1 MPQPSNSFSAYGAVG
16 IREDLSDVIY
26 RIDPTETPFQSNIGT
41 SKATAKYHEW
51 QTQALAS
58 ASDSNAVIEGDDAT
72 TDARV
77 PTVRVGNRTQISDK
91 VARVTGT
98 LEATDR
104 AGRDSEMRYQL
115 LLDGLALKRDIEQQ
129 LCSNKASV
137 VGTDTS
143 ASQSG
148 GFSAWLETNV
158 DKGSTG
164 SDGGFN
170 TSTNIVDA
178 RVNGATRK
186 FTETMIQDVME
197 SCYSNGGR
205 PSIMMMPPALKTGFS
220 AFTGIAD
227 LRRETGGKGQATIV
241 GGADMYISNF
251 GTLTVVPQNFM
262 RDIDVY
268 LIDPKKVKKALLRP
282 MKNWELAKT
291 GDTDR
296 RQILEEY
303 TLEVCTEKAHGLIT
317 DVTKTS

>member
-1 MPQPSNSFSAYGAVG
+1 MAQPSNSFSGYDAVG
-16 IREDLSDVIY
+16 IREDLADVIY

-51 QTQALAS
+51 QTQALAT
-58 ASDSNAVIEGDDAT
+58 AVATNAVIEGDDAT
-72 TDARV
+72 TDAAT
-77 PTVRVGNRTQISDK
+77 PTVRVGNRTHISDK

-104 AGRDSEMRYQL
+104 AGRDSEMRYQVL
-115 LLDGLALKRDIEQQ
+115 LKGLELKRDIETQ

-137 VGTDTS
+137 AGTDTL

-148 GFSAWLETNV
+148 GFSAWLKTNT
-158 DKGSTG
+158 DFGTSG
-164 SDGGFN
+164 ADGGFSSG
-170 TSTNIVDA
+170 TVSA
-178 RVNGATRK
+178 RTDGVTRK
-186 FTETMIQDVME
+186 FTQTQLDGLMETVYT
-197 SCYSNGGR
+197 SGGN
-205 PSIMMMPPALKTGFS
+205 PTIMMLPPALKTGFS

-241 GGADMYISNF
+241 GGADLYISNF
-251 GTLTVVPQNFM
+251 GTLTVVPQRFM
-262 RDIDVY
+262 RATDVY
-268 LIDPKKVKKALLRP
+268 LIDPKHVKKALLRP

-291 GDTDR
+291 GDTER

-303 TLEVCTEKAHGLIT
+303 TLEVCNEKAHGLIA